1 MTISLATL
9 RTYVNKSMGDICL
22 NGFTDPGQ
30 NHCAHFVSHVL
41 NIQYGTLCNVMTTG
55 PRAQSAT
62 IRVNEIYNRLT
73 TKGTWASQP
82 SNADG
87 LLIFVTSARNVSAA
101 NIMAAVSR
109 KHVGIH
115 HSGKVFNF
123 ANMQHKVV
131 EETVAEF
138 HTRIQAVYS
147 ADNDV
152 SLFYGVF
159 Q

>member
-9 RTYVNKSMGDICL
+9 RTYVNKPMGDICL

-41 NIQYGTLCNVMTTG
+41 NIQYGALCNVMSSG

-62 IRVNEIYNRLT
+62 IRVNEIYNRLSN
-73 TKGTWASQP
+73 KGPWASKP
-82 SNADG
+82 SSADG
-87 LLIFVTSARNVSAA
+87 LLIFVTSARNVSRA
-101 NIMAAVSR
+101 NVMAAVPR

-115 HSGKVFNF
+115 WGGQVFNF
-123 ANMQHKVV
+123 ANAQHKVV
-131 EETVAEF
+131 EETVAAF
-138 HTRIQAVYS
+138 HTRIQAAYS

-152 SLFYGVF
+152 SLFYGVV